1 MTSYNRFDPAK
12 GYTEHIFHADRVAQ
26 SAEPNEM
33 QAQANYRLRRVAEAM
48 LAEVERIAIGRGACK
63 PFGRL
68 NVKLSEDDELG
79 SFIFRTTAQWPR
91 PI

>member
-33 QAQANYRLRRVAEAM
+33 QAQANYRLRRVADVLFSNGDITAGARCTVDPET
-48 LAEVERIAIGRGACK
+48 GACQ
-63 PFGRL
+63 L
-68 NVKLSEDDELG
+68 EAG
-79 SFIFRTTAQWPR
+79 SV
-91 PI
+91 